1 MYMVFGNDERMNEA
15 RKLLSVEK
23 TQDVVCVFQPNVK
36 VIKEDTKRI
45 PWGARAYA
53 LDFDEDARRILAE
66 KSVKMIKYG
75 DVEEFKKE
83 NSVLTAEGVLII
95 LLEKSKTKISDKRV
109 LVVGNGASGKEIV
122 DILLRLNVKVS
133 VMTSRADSVKK
144 GANALPYGESIE
156 EFDFIVNTAP
166 ARIIDEARLTK
177 MKPDAEIVDIASPPY
192 GFDKNLM
199 AELSIKYGVYPALP
213 VKNRSESAGQII
225 AKIVTEGKL

>member
-23 TQDVVCVFQPNVK
+23 TKDVVCVFQPNVK
-36 VIKEDTKRI
+36 VIKDDTKRI

-53 LDFDEDARRILAE
+53 FDFDEDARRILAE

-133 VMTSRADSVKK
+133 VMTSRADSVKSK
-144 GANALPYGESIE
+144 TSKFSSILDGVTDFGRGITPFSIHQRIRTCAGVFPWRAATSFTTGISKALPFAMGAHAS
-156 EFDFIVNTAP
+156 TAM
-166 ARIIDEARLTK
+166 L
-177 MKPDAEIVDIASPPY
+177 
-192 GFDKNLM
+192 F
-199 AELSIKYGVYPALP
+199 AL
-213 VKNRSESAGQII
+213 Q
-225 AKIVTEGKL
+225 